1 MNTIQLT
8 DNWEVRKDFLL
19 GGPEGPSCHAGPED
33 GWLPAAVPGDIHEA
47 MVASGAFGDPVTG
60 LNSFDSDWTKTNSWW
75 YRRRFVPPKEWDVAD
90 VVELSLAGLDSEAAI
105 YLNGQCLGHHRNAFR
120 PFVTDIKPWFCA
132 GQENTLLIRL
142 SAGVE
147 RISEADVHAG
157 DGFLASTPGRDKPER
172 GENRRVRVRKPQYV
186 FGWDWAPC
194 VPTTGI
200 AFTPVV
206 RALRKACLRDVTIV
220 PEVAADGRVRLRMAI
235 EVEALD
241 PLCSTR
247 GTVSVRLVDVQGREV
262 GVKTDTF
269 LRSGINH
276 VDLAADLE
284 APQWWWP
291 HGMGEPHLYT
301 VDVQLKGEGWSD
313 NLRRHWGLRT
323 VELDTKEGFRFI
335 VNGQPVY
342 AKGGNWVPADSL
354 YARVTPAKIEHL
366 VAEAKAANFNMLR
379 VWGGG
384 LYEQDAFYD
393 ACDRQ
398 GIMVWQDFMFA
409 CATYPDN
416 DDGFV
421 REVELEADYQ
431 TRRLRAHPCVVLWC
445 GSNENTQA
453 LHSWWQKLSLRGT
466 KLYNHTL
473 PTAVR
478 RNCPELPYWN
488 GSPYGGED
496 PNGYEEGDVHEW
508 RWKLDQP
515 LDAQIRLEN
524 YDTSRAKFLSEYGV
538 TGPCV
543 VESVREYLAGVP
555 EEKLTEARRHH
566 TNAFEDGFTGA
577 MIAKRYGQDAQAL
590 SLEEYCRLGG
600 LGHGHAYEYVL
611 DSGRFRAE
619 CWGTLF
625 WMYNDCWGEEGWS
638 IVDYY
643 LRRKPAWY
651 FVRRAFAPRRL
662 LARWQDGIV
671 RVVLANDAR
680 TPFNG
685 AIRVGRLAEDGSVAE
700 ERLVAVEVAPMS
712 RAEVFSRADAPFTG
726 IWFACSADDELDD
739 GELDPAV
746 LYASE
751 PKALRGDAP
760 AIQCTVEP
768 TTERSTRVRVS
779 SDGFAHAVEI
789 LLPEGHVASDQ
800 FFDLLPGRS
809 RSVEVTP
816 PLPDGVTTLRVRC
829 EEVG

>member
-1 MNTIQLT
+1 
-8 DNWEVRKDFLL
+8 
-19 GGPEGPSCHAGPED
+19 
-33 GWLPAAVPGDIHEA
+33 
-47 MVASGAFGDPVTG
+47 
-60 LNSFDSDWTKTNSWW
+60 
-75 YRRRFVPPKEWDVAD
+75 
-90 VVELSLAGLDSEAAI
+90 
-105 YLNGQCLGHHRNAFR
+105 
-120 PFVTDIKPWFCA
+120 
-132 GQENTLLIRL
+132 
-142 SAGVE
+142 
-147 RISEADVHAG
+147 
-157 DGFLASTPGRDKPER
+157 
-172 GENRRVRVRKPQYV
+172 
-186 FGWDWAPC
+186 
-194 VPTTGI
+194 
-200 AFTPVV
+200 
-206 RALRKACLRDVTIV
+206 
-220 PEVAADGRVRLRMAI
+220 
-235 EVEALD
+235 
-241 PLCSTR
+241 
-247 GTVSVRLVDVQGREV
+247 
-262 GVKTDTF
+262 
-269 LRSGINH
+269 
-276 VDLAADLE
+276 
-284 APQWWWP
+284 
-291 HGMGEPHLYT
+291 
-301 VDVQLKGEGWSD
+301 
-313 NLRRHWGLRT
+313 
-323 VELDTKEGFRFI
+323 
-335 VNGQPVY
+335 
-342 AKGGNWVPADSL
+342 
-354 YARVTPAKIEHL
+354 
-366 VAEAKAANFNMLR
+366 
-379 VWGGG
+379 
-384 LYEQDAFYD
+384 
-393 ACDRQ
+393 
-398 GIMVWQDFMFA
+398 
-409 CATYPDN
+409 
-416 DDGFV
+416 
-421 REVELEADYQ
+421 
-431 TRRLRAHPCVVLWC
+431 
-445 GSNENTQA
+445 
-453 LHSWWQKLSLRGT
+453 
-466 KLYNHTL
+466 
-473 PTAVR
+473 VR